1 MGHEDL
7 GEAGVGR
14 GPAPSGTKGSQGR
27 SPEQGPPLWPD
38 AWPWGMP
45 PWEGQASMPRQHPP
59 CKRYSAPHPPL
70 PWPPAAAV
78 SLKLPREL
86 YNLNAH
92 CSVLACMFVGG
103 PRGLSAPF
111 SFTPARTSSSRFLPQ
126 LLETPHAMN
135 LESPRP
141 RLTTPKGTL
150 SQRGRGA
157 HLRSHS
163 RTEASGVRTMVCRPP
178 PDPGS
183 DHCSQGSP
191 PRVQRAKRKEALPPT
206 SGGRASPGGSW
217 AQGLGGPMSYSDL
230 VAAESDRDTGAEPS
244 QGV

>member
-14 GPAPSGTKGSQGR
+14 GPAPSGMKGSQGR

-92 CSVLACMFVGG
+92 CSVLACMSVGG

-111 SFTPARTSSSRFLPQ
+111 SFTPARTSSSRFFPQ

-178 PDPGS
+178 P
-183 DHCSQGSP
+183 
-191 PRVQRAKRKEALPPT
+191 E
-206 SGGRASPGGSW
+206 SW

-230 VAAESDRDTGAEPS
+230 VAAESDRDTGADRLGVCDRLTHLPHCLSRPPS
-244 QGV
+244 LLTLTHPWCWWSGRYRRD